1 MIAWAAPDPVTQRP
15 VLFPR
20 GIRAQ
25 ASGSGSRAGQTPTEA
40 GLAST
45 HRQRRSVLLLR
56 WAVGVLLAGLMALP
70 AAAEGPRVVAS
81 TSWAAA
87 VVRAAGVETV
97 KVISPPALQHPP
109 EYDPRPS
116 DLLAVAEADFLVL
129 GGFER
134 FAERLRESVGSRGEV
149 IQVRLDHD
157 PEVTD
162 AEVRRLAARLG
173 DPAAAERNL
182 TALAAERQRFA
193 LEVAEGLGGKRPRAL
208 VHRFLGAW
216 ARLADLEVVGT
227 FAMGPARPSDL
238 LRLTGE
244 RPELVLDNAHA
255 PGGAELAEA
264 AGVPRVVLVN
274 FPGPDL
280 DLAGVLRENARRFRQ

>member
-1 MIAWAAPDPVTQRP
+1 MTRRVAA
-15 VLFPR
+15 
-20 GIRAQ
+20 
-25 ASGSGSRAGQTPTEA
+25 
-40 GLAST
+40 
-45 HRQRRSVLLLR
+45 
-56 WAVGVLLAGLMALP
+56 VLLAAWAV
-70 AAAEGPRVVAS
+70 AAGADPEAPRVVAS

-97 KVISPPALQHPP
+97 RVVSPPALQHPP

-116 DLLAVAEADFLVL
+116 DLLAVAEADFVVL

-134 FAERLRESVGSRGEV
+134 FAERLREAVGSRGEV

-182 TALAAERQRFA
+182 TALAAERERFT
-193 LEVAEGLGGKRPRAL
+193 LDVAEALGGKRPRAL

-216 ARLADLEVVGT
+216 ARLAGLEVVGT

-244 RPELVLDNAHA
+244 RPELVVDNAHA

-274 FPGPDL
+274 FPGPGPDL
-280 DLAGVLRENARRFRQ
+280 DLAGVLRENARRFREGLGEPPP